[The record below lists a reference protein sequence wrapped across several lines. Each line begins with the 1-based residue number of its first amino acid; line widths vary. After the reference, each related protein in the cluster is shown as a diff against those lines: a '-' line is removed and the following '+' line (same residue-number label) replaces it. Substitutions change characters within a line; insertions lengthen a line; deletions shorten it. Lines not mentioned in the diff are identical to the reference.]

1 MHLPLL
7 YLYLI
12 TFVSQTPNLPVK
24 LKLYVGAM
32 VILIDNI
39 SFSDRLIN
47 GSIGTVKHFD
57 IRSKPL
63 CSTIDDS
70 EAGNSMKDKR
80 FCSELKECVVI
91 IAKTKALLLLK
102 ENNFC

>member
-1 MHLPLL
+1 
-7 YLYLI
+7 
-12 TFVSQTPNLPVK
+12 
-24 LKLYVGAM
+24 M

-80 FCSELKECVVI
+80 FCSELKECVVV
-91 IAKTKALLLLK
+91 IANTKALLLLK